1 MDCCK
6 DCHRLSV
13 AASSSSSVSVPGV
26 HLLRRTPAV
35 VRRSPAI
42 VRRSPAAVC
51 RTQAPSLSGRG
62 ARSSQPTNRS
72 FFIELGVFECALRLL
87 SCRTAAVRRHSRRL
101 GSVSVAL
108 LPLCSDCLEVRTKV

>member
-6 DCHRLSV
+6 DCHRSSI
-13 AASSSSSVSVPGV
+13 AASSLSSVSVPGV

-35 VRRSPAI
+35 VRRT
-42 VRRSPAAVC
+42 PAAVC
-51 RTQAPSLSGRG
+51 RAQASSLSGRG
-62 ARSSQPTNRS
+62 ARSPQPTNRS

-87 SCRTAAVRRHSRRL
+87 NCRTAAVRRRSRRL